1 MANNQNLTDQEK
13 LMKSVV
19 DLTKELDYAN
29 EKYEELSETQKK
41 TLKGQE
47 QYIELLKLESKLR
60 EGTVKLG
67 RESLRN
73 VDEEK
78 VKLKEVNSIL
88 EKITEEYEEQKKL
101 QTELETLTQ
110 DFVKD
115 LNGALGLVN
124 DLGESRFR

>member
-19 DLTKELDYAN
+19 DLTKELDYVN

-60 EGTVKLG
+60 EEQVKLG
-67 RESLRN
+67 RESSSN
-73 VDEEK
+73 VDEHK
-78 VKLKEVNSIL
+78 NKLKEINTLLENITDEYKKQKELQAEVEALTNS
-88 EKITEEYEEQKKL
+88 
-101 QTELETLTQ
+101 
-110 DFVKD
+110 FVKD
-115 LNGALGLVN
+115 L
-124 DLGESRFR
+124 SRCSWYS